1 MHWGE
6 MSGGLEEEEGKY
18 RTLVAPHLPSYHL
31 SLISE
36 LPRAQ
41 ASTSTIRVID
51 FDI

>member
-31 SLISE
+31 SLIPE
-36 LPRAQ
+36 LPRGHKP
-41 ASTSTIRVID
+41 IRVID